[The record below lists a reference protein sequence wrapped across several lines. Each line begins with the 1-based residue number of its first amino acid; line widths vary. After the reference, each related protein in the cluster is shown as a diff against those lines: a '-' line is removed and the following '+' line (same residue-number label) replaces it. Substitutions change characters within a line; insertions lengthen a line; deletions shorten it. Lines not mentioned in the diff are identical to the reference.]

1 MSAATR
7 GRPERGV
14 RLSKILERPRF
25 VACDDMLAR
34 SCQDDPDR
42 CRPGDVFV
50 ARTTRSRDGHEAVA
64 RAVSRGAVGI
74 VAERIVAAGGVPL
87 CLVPDADRAH
97 ARLCHALA
105 GDPAA
110 RLELIAVTGTSGKT
124 TAAWLT
130 AAVLSEA
137 GGRVGVL
144 ADIGC
149 LDAEGTVPEPAD
161 YGPPAALAAWLG
173 RLADAD
179 CTHAV
184 VEVSREML
192 ARQSLAGIEAGIV
205 AVTNLAPGRGRH
217 EAMRA
222 QSMVTDRVVG
232 MLGPEGCLVTGT
244 PSAAIDRLR
253 KRVARGVPGVA
264 CVSSGLRPE
273 CDLHAIPVERGLA
286 GQIFLLRAGGET
298 VPVAVATPTASFV
311 ADALVAAAVGLRCG
325 ATLERIA
332 RGLEAAGSVPGR
344 MERLDRGQD
353 LPVFL
358 DAPTSGHALAAT
370 VRSLRRLTAGRL
382 AVVADERWARAVG
395 KGIVRH
401 LARRCDECVVVPATM
416 LAEEAEPADV
426 AAYARLDRL
435 LGGLGRRDCLLVLG
449 APRLGSGPA
458 GGPDDGEHSLAAA
471 VDGWLQLANPPRPP
485 VGRRAA

>member
-1 MSAATR
+1 
-7 GRPERGV
+7 
-14 RLSKILERPRF
+14 
-25 VACDDMLAR
+25 
-34 SCQDDPDR
+34 
-42 CRPGDVFV
+42 
-50 ARTTRSRDGHEAVA
+50 
-64 RAVSRGAVGI
+64 
-74 VAERIVAAGGVPL
+74 
-87 CLVPDADRAH
+87 
-97 ARLCHALA
+97 
-105 GDPAA
+105 
-110 RLELIAVTGTSGKT
+110 
-124 TAAWLT
+124 
-130 AAVLSEA
+130 
-137 GGRVGVL
+137 
-144 ADIGC
+144 
-149 LDAEGTVPEPAD
+149 
-161 YGPPAALAAWLG
+161 LAA
-173 RLADAD
+173 AD

-184 VEVSREML
+184 VEVSRDML
-192 ARQSLAGIEAGIV
+192 ARQSLAGVEAATV

-217 EAMRA
+217 GATRA
-222 QSMVTDRVVG
+222 HAAFTDRILG
-232 MLGPEGCLVTGT
+232 MLGPGSCLVTGT

-253 KRVARGVPGVA
+253 RRATRNVPGVA
-264 CVSSGLRPE
+264 CLSAGLRPE
-273 CDLHAIPVERGLA
+273 CDLHAIPVERNLG

-332 RGLEAAGSVPGR
+332 RGIEAAGSVPGR

-382 AVVADERWARAVG
+382 AVVADERWVRSVG
-395 KGIVRH
+395 TALVRS
-401 LARRCDECVVVPATM
+401 LARRCDACVVVPSTM
-416 LAEEAEPADV
+416 LAEDAEPGDV

-449 APRLGSGPA
+449 EPRLGSGPA